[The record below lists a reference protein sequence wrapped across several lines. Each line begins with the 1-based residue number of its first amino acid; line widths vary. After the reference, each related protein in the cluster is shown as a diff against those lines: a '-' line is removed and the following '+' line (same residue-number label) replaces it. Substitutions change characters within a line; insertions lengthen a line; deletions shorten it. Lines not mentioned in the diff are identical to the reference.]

1 MNKQTETI
9 QRSVTGERTITNQIS
24 YYIIHSNPLLETKEE
39 PQKTAQKIKFFIKDF
54 YSFFRI
60 CSHLLKKSFKE
71 NFIFYAVEYS

>member
-54 YSFFRI
+54 
-60 CSHLLKKSFKE
+60 
-71 NFIFYAVEYS
+71 